1 MFPKVSYNSQK
12 KYVQT
17 LQLHDVCSNLHMS
30 STSITNVY
38 KVPTICLGL
47 ENRKIN
53 SVPASKGLYSLY

>member
-1 MFPKVSYNSQK
+1 MFSKVSYNSQK
-12 KYVQT
+12 NMYK
-17 LQLHDVCSNLHMS
+17 LLLHDVCSNLRMS

-47 ENRKIN
+47 KNRKIN